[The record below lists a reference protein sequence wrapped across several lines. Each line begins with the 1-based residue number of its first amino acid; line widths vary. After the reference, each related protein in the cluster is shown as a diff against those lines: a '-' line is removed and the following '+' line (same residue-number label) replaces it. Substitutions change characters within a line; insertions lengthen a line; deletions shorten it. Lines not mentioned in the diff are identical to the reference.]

1 MSDSDNVELKKRSRR
16 RLVGAAALAMFA
28 AIVLPMVMDQEPAA
42 TSQDIQITIPDRDAN
57 SVLARPIA
65 GQEQA
70 SEAQLAPAPEEQ
82 APSESGRVAAAE
94 AGAETQ
100 AAVAAR
106 SGPSDL
112 KSPTPAS
119 KDSAI
124 KPPAKADDAE
134 RAKAI
139 LEGRKPPLAAP
150 AEGFVIQIG
159 AFSESG
165 KATSVVAELKK
176 RGLPAYTEQAGA
188 MTRVRIG
195 PFASRDEADAT
206 MQRVRTGGFSG
217 TVMGR

>member
-57 SVLARPIA
+57 SVLSRPIA
-65 GQEQA
+65 GQEPA
-70 SEAQLAPAPEEQ
+70 SETQLAPAPEEQ
-82 APSESGRVAAAE
+82 APSEPGRAAAAE

-100 AAVAAR
+100 AAAVTR

-119 KDSAI
+119 KDSTI
-124 KPPAKADDAE
+124 KPPAKTDDAE
-134 RAKAI
+134 RVKAI

-206 MQRVRTGGFSG
+206 LQRVRTGGFSG
-217 TVMGR
+217 AVMGR